1 MATLDWVPASG
12 RLAPPPLLCREGVYW
27 ACDSVALAVG
37 LHRVNL
43 VVVGS
48 VRRKAFHAHA
58 EHRIGMGR
66 VQPDVRFRGLAQVLG
81 IRAVVYNPKV
91 FGRAP
96 PISETVYSYLHL
108 KENYSKQDD
117 QKVRN
122 HGRLNPRSPAPA
134 RPLASGRLRDER
146 AGEERPL
153 VFGHPPLS
161 VLRSR
166 NWLSRQRRNVADGR
180 CAGRKRRRSRDKEA
194 VSLPRR

>member
-66 VQPDVRFRGLAQVLG
+66 VQPDVRFRRLAQILG
-81 IRAVVYNPKV
+81 IRAVVHNSKV
-91 FGRAP
+91 FRRA
-96 PISETVYSYLHL
+96 
-108 KENYSKQDD
+108 
-117 QKVRN
+117 
-122 HGRLNPRSPAPA
+122 A
-134 RPLASGRLRDER
+134 RVVGGPLDNGQIFC
-146 AGEERPL
+146 G
-153 VFGHPPLS
+153 
-161 VLRSR
+161 
-166 NWLSRQRRNVADGR
+166 
-180 CAGRKRRRSRDKEA
+180 
-194 VSLPRR
+194 

>member
-27 ACDSVALAVG
+27 AGDSVALVVG

-48 VRRKAFHAHA
+48 LRRKAFHAHA

-91 FGRAP
+91 FGRATRVVGGP
-96 PISETVYSYLHL
+96 PDNGQTFCSRFELWSF
-108 KENYSKQDD
+108 EDAD
-117 QKVRN
+117 VRGFLG
-122 HGRLNPRSPAPA
+122 GRN
-134 RPLASGRLRDER
+134 D
-146 AGEERPL
+146 
-153 VFGHPPLS
+153 
-161 VLRSR
+161 
-166 NWLSRQRRNVADGR
+166 LSRDWI
-180 CAGRKRRRSRDKEA
+180 
-194 VSLPRR
+194 

>member
-12 RLAPPPLLCREGVYW
+12 RSAPPPLLCGEGVYW

-58 EHRIGMGR
+58 EHRIGMCR

-96 PISETVYSYLHL
+96 RVVGCPRNNGQILSSQFELWSR
-108 KENYSKQDD
+108 DD
-117 QKVRN
+117 A
-122 HGRLNPRSPAPA
+122 HA
-134 RPLASGRLRDER
+134 RGFLG
-146 AGEERPL
+146 
-153 VFGHPPLS
+153 
-161 VLRSR
+161 SR
-166 NWLSRQRRNVADGR
+166 NELCRRWI
-180 CAGRKRRRSRDKEA
+180 
-194 VSLPRR
+194 